1 VLESYTPDADTGE
14 QLELIN
20 APGPRSKIQDEQLR
34 SDVMEVKGFLEEL
47 LAKLR

>member
-20 APGPRSKIQDEQLR
+20 AAGPGAKIQDEQLR
-34 SDVMEVKGFLEEL
+34 SDVMEVKGFLEDL
-47 LAKLR
+47 LTKLK